1 MKVEVL
7 YFKGCP
13 SYEAAVSVLAE
24 VLAETGIDAEVK
36 LVSVETDAD
45 AQKLRFVGSPTI
57 RVDGRDLFPTPDL
70 GTWALG
76 CRMYMT
82 SEGLKRWPTPQ
93 MLKEA
98 LGVPTSS

>member
-13 SYEAAVSVLAE
+13 TYEAAVSVLAQ
-24 VLAETGIDAEVK
+24 VLEQTGIDAEVE
-36 LVSVETDAD
+36 LVCVETEAD
-45 AQKLRFVGSPTI
+45 GQKLQFSGSPTI
-57 RVDGRDLFPTPDL
+57 RVDGRDLFPTADL

-82 SEGLKRWPTPQ
+82 SEGLKGWPTPQ